1 MPETAFELFLLPSFI
16 LDRVM
21 YNLTLTVIIP
31 GGNYNES
38 LNEGVAFKNEL
49 IEKVCCETSLYVSII
64 IPYI

>member
-1 MPETAFELFLLPSFI
+1 
-16 LDRVM
+16 M